1 VNGITI
7 YVEGG
12 GDQSGTKSRF
22 RKGMDAFLSELKS
35 AARAKSWHWK
45 LVPGG
50 GRQRTYDAFCNACR
64 NEDNTV
70 IVLLFDSEGPVPRHI
85 TSIGFLR
92 DRDRWELPGISE
104 EVVHL
109 MVQTMETWIISDLD
123 ALSRYYGRNFRH
135 RVLPSVQENL
145 ENISKRDIEK
155 SLTRATNSTRKGT
168 YHKIKHGTALLEEID
183 SGRVRNR
190 CSSCRRFFE
199 DLGRI
204 IELH

>member
-1 VNGITI
+1 MNGITI

-12 GDQSGTKSRF
+12 GDQSGTKREF

-70 IVLLFDSEGPVPRHI
+70 IVLLVDSEGPVPRY
-85 TSIGFLR
+85 TTPVGFLR
-92 DRDRWELPGISE
+92 NSDGWELSGIDE

-109 MVQTMETWIISDLD
+109 MVQTMETWIVSDPD
-123 ALSRYYGRNFRH
+123 ALSRYYGRDLRH
-135 RVLPSVQENL
+135 RVLPSVQKNL

-155 SLTRATNSTRKGT
+155 SLTHATNLTRKGT

-183 SGRVRNR
+183 SQKVRNR
-190 CSSCRRFFE
+190 CPSCDRFF
-199 DLGRI
+199 DKIRGI
-204 IELH
+204 ITRG

>member
-1 VNGITI
+1 MNGITI

-12 GDQSGTKSRF
+12 GDHKETKSKF

-64 NEDNTV
+64 SEDNTV
-70 IVLLFDSEGPVPRHI
+70 IVLLVDSEGPVPRS
-85 TSIGFLR
+85 TTPIGFLR
-92 DRDRWELPGISE
+92 NRDGWELSE
-104 EVVHL
+104 IGDQVVHL
-109 MVQTMETWIISDLD
+109 MVQTMETWIISDPD
-123 ALSRYYGRNFRH
+123 ALSRYYGSGFRY
-135 RVLPSVQENL
+135 RVLPSVQRNI

-155 SLTRATNSTRKGT
+155 LLTRATNSTQKGA

-183 SGRVRNR
+183 SGKVRDR
-190 CSSCRRFFE
+190 CSSCSRFFE
-199 DLGRI
+199 DLSRI